1 MGWVVMSERE
11 LNRVE
16 VLAQVDDGRLSVDNA
31 ANMLGV
37 TRRQV
42 FRLLKRYRQDGASAI
57 RHKARGRAPNN
68 QIHRAKRDYALNVI
82 KEQYPD
88 FGPTLAAEMLAEH
101 HGFKVSRETVRKWMQ
116 EDGLWLSRKQRRQF
130 HQPRLRR
137 ECFGELIQIDGSDH
151 RWFED
156 RAAPCTLLVFID
168 DATSTLMELRFVKS
182 ESTFSYFEAL
192 DSYLLQHGRPVAF
205 YSDKHSVFR
214 VAKEDARNGAG
225 MTQFGRALNELN
237 IEILCANSSQAKG
250 RVERAN
256 RTLQDRLVKELRLAG
271 VSDME
276 AGNAF
281 LEGFKN
287 RFNVKFAKAPAKPDN
302 LHRTLNVE
310 PDRLAEVLCWRENR
324 YVGKQLTF
332 SYDRKRIM
340 LEENELSRALV
351 GKYVDTYVFVDGRF
365 EVRWKGQSLP
375 YRIFDMDQRVT
386 HAAVTENKRLGA
398 VLAYVKEMQ
407 DAAPPKPK
415 VRTNSEKMGYKPNGR
430 RPGRP
435 SGSRAKKKIAHAAE

>member
-1 MGWVVMSERE
+1 
-11 LNRVE
+11 
-16 VLAQVDDGRLSVDNA
+16 
-31 ANMLGV
+31 
-37 TRRQV
+37 
-42 FRLLKRYRQDGASAI
+42 
-57 RHKARGRAPNN
+57 
-68 QIHRAKRDYALNVI
+68 
-82 KEQYPD
+82 
-88 FGPTLAAEMLAEH
+88 
-101 HGFKVSRETVRKWMQ
+101 
-116 EDGLWLSRKQRRQF
+116 
-130 HQPRLRR
+130 
-137 ECFGELIQIDGSDH
+137 
-151 RWFED
+151 
-156 RAAPCTLLVFID
+156 
-168 DATSTLMELRFVKS
+168 
-182 ESTFSYFEAL
+182 
-192 DSYLLQHGRPVAF
+192 
-205 YSDKHSVFR
+205 
-214 VAKEDARNGAG
+214 

-281 LEGFKN
+281 LEGFKS
-287 RFNVKFAKAPAKPDN
+287 RFNAQFAKAPAKPDN
-302 LHRTLNVE
+302 LHRALNVE

-365 EVRWKGQSLP
+365 EVRWKGQALP

-386 HAAVTENKRLGA
+386 HAAVTENKRLRA
-398 VLAYVKEMQ
+398 VLAYVNEMQ

-435 SGSRAKKKIAHAAE
+435 PGSRAKKKIAQPAQ